1 MTAED
6 LERGEL
12 LKKKI
17 DKTRRSVSD
26 LNNCFQRKPERK
38 PERNLKER
46 TFLRFIPGFKR
57 NSFRDDEE
65 DIAYVFLPEMLHG
78 IEIDID
84 GDIVIGIREILE
96 RKLKELESEF
106 EAIGK

>member
-17 DKTRRSVSD
+17 DKTRRSVSA
-26 LNNCFQRKPERK
+26 LNNCFQRK